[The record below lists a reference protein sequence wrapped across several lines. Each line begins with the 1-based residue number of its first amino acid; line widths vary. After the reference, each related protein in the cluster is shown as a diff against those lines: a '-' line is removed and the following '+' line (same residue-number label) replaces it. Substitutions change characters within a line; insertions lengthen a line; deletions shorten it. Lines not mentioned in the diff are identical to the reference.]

1 MESSAQKQIFV
12 AYAYNLYDRRDY
24 RRIFTNL
31 EKSYGVRFIFADEK
45 ITNMHILQKII
56 SYIKASQFSIF
67 DISGWNP
74 NVTLELGV
82 ALALSDKWYIC
93 FNPEQ
98 TPVDEVP
105 SDIKGIDRI
114 QYTSFSEYEEKL
126 VALLEQTFPKQDRQ
140 PLEDYIIGLSKD
152 VKDLLTR
159 QPGLKMNEISE
170 LLKINVKM
178 AQVVVHPLLGNEL
191 RVEGAR
197 RGARYF
203 LK

>member
-1 MESSAQKQIFV
+1 MSV
-12 AYAYNLYDRRDY
+12 CYAEL
-24 RRIFTNL
+24 
-31 EKSYGVRFIFADEK
+31 S
-45 ITNMHILQKII
+45 

-82 ALALSDKWYIC
+82 ALALSDNWYIS
-93 FNPEQ
+93 FNPDK
-98 TPVDEVP
+98 TPVEEVP

-140 PLEDYIIGLSKD
+140 PLGDYITALSKD
-152 VKDLLTR
+152 VKDLLGR
-159 QPGLKMNEISE
+159 QPGLKMNEIAE

-178 AQVVVHPLLGNEL
+178 AQVVVHPLVEKEL